1 MSEQHYE
8 KNDSTDHTSE
18 MKTNHS
24 TRPTKKGLKIFILI
38 LIILCTLGLIGFG
51 LWKSYQP
58 ETVSIQGRVQAEV
71 IHISTKLISRID
83 EIYVSE
89 GQVVQK
95 GQPLVRLHSP
105 EIDAKKQQSLASLQS
120 ALALQ
125 STTNRGA
132 REENLASL
140 YANWQ
145 SLRAQQQL
153 AQTTYQRGENL
164 YKEGVIS
171 RQRRDEMF
179 AAQQS
184 STQMTEAAYQQYK
197 RAKDG
202 STNEQKSMADAQVEI
217 AQAAVNEVKSLESE
231 TQLLAPIS
239 GTVANIYGNP
249 SELVATGVPV
259 IDIVDTDHLWVSLNI
274 REDQYSTIYQ
284 KSNIEG
290 YVPAL
295 NRNMTF
301 KIKNI
306 DPQGNF
312 ATVKTTRQT
321 GGYDIRSFKLHLTP
335 EDRSI
340 PIKEGMSVIFKVQ
353 EEH

>member
-1 MSEQHYE
+1 MSEQYNE
-8 KNDSTDHTSE
+8 KNTSTEHTLENQSQHAPKPSKNLR
-18 MKTNHS
+18 KTIIF
-24 TRPTKKGLKIFILI
+24 IFILI
-38 LIILCTLGLIGFG
+38 IIPLLIGFG

-58 ETVSIQGRVQAEV
+58 EPVSIQGRVQAEV
-71 IHISTKLISRID
+71 IHVSTKLISRID

-89 GQVVQK
+89 GQIVNK
-95 GQPLVRLHSP
+95 EQPLIRLHSP
-105 EIDAKKQQSLASLQS
+105 EIDAKKQQALASLQS

-125 STTNRGA
+125 ATTNRGT

-145 SLRAQQQL
+145 GLKAQQQL
-153 AQTTYQRGENL
+153 AHTTYGRGENL

-171 RQRRDEMF
+171 RQRRDEMY

-184 STQMTEAAYQQYK
+184 SAQMTEAAYQQYK

-202 STNEQKSMADAQVEI
+202 STTEQKSMADAQVEI
-217 AQAAVNEVKSLESE
+217 AQAAVNEVKSLETE
-231 TQLLAPIS
+231 TQLRSPIR
-239 GTVANIYGNP
+239 GTISNIYGNP

-259 IDIVDTDHLWVSLNI
+259 IDIIDTDHLWVSLNI
-274 REDQYSTIYQ
+274 REDQYANIY
-284 KSNIEG
+284 KKNSMEG

-295 NRNMTF
+295 RQNMMF

-306 DPQGNF
+306 DPQGDF
-312 ATVKTTRQT
+312 ATIKTTRQT

-335 EDRSI
+335 EDRNI
-340 PIKEGMSVIFKVQ
+340 PLKEGMSVIFKVQ
-353 EEH
+353 EAH